1 MLKSLSIASHN
12 WKTLVKSLLLQV
24 VLLALVVALG
34 FTVFGNLAEGI
45 VDIIND
51 HSITDFVYNTINAI
65 VDGTFDSGDFTSQLN
80 DVIDTL
86 QQSVSALKHPWGMVE
101 ISYVLLALIVL
112 GYRVLVSVTDIPVVC
127 QLDEFMTSNATRP
140 FAWFFF
146 KKQGKIWTFALLQMV
161 VTLPLDILILTGSI
175 GFYLLFLIAFNWWTI
190 IPVAVIALLF
200 YVARL
205 TLFAFCLPAIVCDDL
220 STRQGFKKGLSAI
233 FTRFWHVF
241 WKTLVAVVLM
251 VVISVLSIML
261 ISNPIVSTLV
271 ITVPNFV
278 LFYFLKCVNVV
289 EYFKMDNRPFF
300 HKRVDIEGTDRYNRK
315 LRRAEKK
322 AARAHK

>member
-1 MLKSLSIASHN
+1 MLKSLSVAAHN
-12 WKTLVKSLLLQV
+12 WKVLLKSLLLQV

-34 FTVFGNLAEGI
+34 ITVFGNLAEGI
-45 VDIIND
+45 VNILND
-51 HSITDFVYNTINAI
+51 HNVTDFVYDTINAI
-65 VDGTFDSGDFTSQLN
+65 VDGTFDSANFSAELN
-80 DVIDTL
+80 DVIVTL
-86 QQSVSALKHPWGMVE
+86 QQSVSELKHPWGMVE
-101 ISYVLLALIVL
+101 ISYAVLALIVL
-112 GYRVLVSVTDIPVVC
+112 GYRMLVSVADVPVMC
-127 QLDEFMTSNATRP
+127 QLDEFMTSNAARP
-140 FAWFFF
+140 FSWYLF
-146 KKQGKIWTFALLQMV
+146 KKQGKIWKFALLQMAF
-161 VTLPLDILILTGSI
+161 TLPLDVLILTGSI

-205 TLFAFCLPAIVCDDL
+205 TLFAFCLPSIVCDDL
-220 STRQGFKKGLSAI
+220 PTREGFKKGLSAI

-251 VVISVLSIML
+251 VVIAVLSIML

-278 LFYFLKCVNVV
+278 LFYLLKCVNVV